1 MNLEFIEAKTSFSV
15 FVPGIPAPGG
25 SKKFVGHAKRTGRAI
40 LVDAGGARN
49 KNWRAAVAAF
59 AHELAPAE
67 LFNGALMAC
76 FEFTMPRPKY
86 HFRTTKK
93 EGTRLREDAPKYHI
107 STPDTTKLV
116 RSTED
121 ALKGI
126 LWTDDSIIAIQ
137 TASKT
142 YGEKPGCRITITAL

>member
-1 MNLEFIEAKTSFSV
+1 MNLDFIEAKTSFSV

-25 SKKFVGHAKRTGRAI
+25 SKRFVGHAKRTGRASLI
-40 LVDAGGARN
+40 DDGGVRN
-49 KNWRAAVAAF
+49 KNWRAAVASF
-59 AHELAPAE
+59 AHDRAPE
-67 LFNGALMAC
+67 TLFSGALMAC

-93 EGTRLREDAPKYHI
+93 DGTRLREDAPTYHI
-107 STPDTTKLV
+107 VAPDTTKLV

-126 LWTDDSIIAIQ
+126 VWTDDSIIAIQ

-142 YGEKPGCRITITAL
+142 YGEKPGCLITITAL

>member
-1 MNLEFIEAKTSFSV
+1 MKLDFIESKPSFSV

-25 SKKFVGHAKRTGRAI
+25 SKRFVGIGKKTGRAI
-40 LVDAGGARN
+40 LIDAGGQRN
-49 KNWRAAVAAF
+49 KSWRTAVAAF
-59 AHELAPAE
+59 AHECAPAA
-67 LFNGALMAC
+67 LFSGALMAC

-86 HFRTTKK
+86 HFRETKK
-93 EGTRLREDAPKYHI
+93 DGRRLRDNAPQYHV
-107 STPDTTKLV
+107 SKPDTTKLV

-121 ALKGI
+121 ALTGI

-142 YGEKPGCRITITAL
+142 YGEKPGCKITLTPL